1 MFVFL
6 CRYQEETA
14 FTEPLGPGSVAH
26 TSPQLA
32 MGDQAQANV
41 RQNVRRPFHSL
52 RRQARLDT
60 EDPGQPLA
68 PGNNMGKYQV

>member
-6 CRYQEETA
+6 HRYQEETA
-14 FTEPLGPGSVAH
+14 FTEPLGPASVAH